1 VTILELP
8 RVPCATS
15 DGPRPWLWSLLSGGG
30 TTGAAADVSVVE
42 SRLPG
47 IGSDLSLIK
56 GGDGGLSCKS

>member
-1 VTILELP
+1 MGDVTILELP

-15 DGPRPWLWSLLSGGG
+15 DGPGLWSLLSGGG

-42 SRLPG
+42 PRLPG

-56 GGDGGLSCKS
+56 GGDGGLSC